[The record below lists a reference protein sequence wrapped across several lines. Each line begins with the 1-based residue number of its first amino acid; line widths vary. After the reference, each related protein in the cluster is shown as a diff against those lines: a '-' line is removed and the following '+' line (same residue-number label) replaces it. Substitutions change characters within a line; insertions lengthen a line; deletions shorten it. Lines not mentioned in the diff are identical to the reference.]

1 VVVWVLAVVCVYV
14 LSVGPVAKLNQ
25 GRLVRGEVKAVVKF
39 YTPLMWVVSRSP
51 VLGAALDWY
60 LIKVW
65 RM

>member
-1 VVVWVLAVVCVYV
+1 
-14 LSVGPVAKLNQ
+14 VAKLNH
-25 GRLVRGEVKAVVKF
+25 GRLVRGEAKAVVKF

-51 VLGAALDWY
+51 ALSAALDWY